1 MPVTPCPHAGS
12 GPHWRYAYHHGT
24 GHRLP
29 QSPIVLRDLLG
40 SVRTAITIRTAGMP
54 PALWWLAF
62 AMIIQSMGFS
72 FVWPFI
78 TIYVHFDLHRSL
90 AEAGL
95 VLLFYAGASTLGA
108 WLGGQLHD
116 AIGGR
121 VAVVVGLFAQI
132 VIFALIATGGSF
144 LFLTV
149 LLTASGLFGGLNRP
163 IMNAWA
169 GAVWPE
175 GGRSA
180 FNLLYVARNFGVAI
194 GTVMGGLVAAVSI
207 QLAFAVAA
215 VFTLALLAIVLWRF
229 HGTAF
234 EAPPRRPV
242 KEGALPAPAGGIWPI
257 LVLSLGFAV
266 LSIAYSQMSSI
277 MPAFMTIEGYS
288 LPEYSLLWTLNGV
301 LVVAG
306 QPLISWIVGMA
317 PDVKRQIILG
327 TLFMIAAFVLL
338 ALSTAYLGYV
348 TAMALATLGEMLVY
362 PGVPAIADELA
373 PDGTKGRFQGTA
385 VAFQSLGR
393 MVGPLLGGLLA
404 AAVVRPEYYLLMTG
418 CFAIALLLFGL
429 VRKRQPQ
436 ALDTGAGVAG

>member
-1 MPVTPCPHAGS
+1 MRGLIAAT
-12 GPHWRYAYHHGT
+12 
-24 GHRLP
+24 
-29 QSPIVLRDLLG
+29 
-40 SVRTAITIRTAGMP
+40 RTAIGIRTEGVP
-54 PALWWLAF
+54 PALWWLAL

-95 VLLFYAGASTLGA
+95 VLLFYAGASTVGA
-108 WLGGQLHD
+108 WLGGNLHD

-121 VAVVVGLFAQI
+121 AAVVVGLVARI
-132 VIFALIATGGSF
+132 VIFFLLATGGSF

-169 GAVWPE
+169 AAVWPE

-180 FNLLYVARNFGVAI
+180 FNVLYVARNFGVAT

-207 QLAFAVAA
+207 HLAFAVAA
-215 VFTLALLAIVLWRF
+215 VFTLALLTIVLWQL
-229 HGTAF
+229 HGSAF
-234 EAPPRRPV
+234 EAPPKGSVARGV
-242 KEGALPAPAGGIWPI
+242 LPTSAGGLWPI
-257 LVLSLGFAV
+257 LLLSLGFAV

-277 MPAFMTIEGYS
+277 MPAFMTLEGYS

-301 LVVAG
+301 LVVVG
-306 QPLISWIVGMA
+306 QPLISWIIGMA
-317 PDVKRQIILG
+317 PDAKRQIILG
-327 TLFMIAAFVLL
+327 TLFMIGAFVLL
-338 ALSTAYLGYV
+338 ALSTAYLGYLA
-348 TAMALATLGEMLVY
+348 AMALATLGEMLVY

-373 PDGTKGRFQGTA
+373 PDGAKGRFQGTA

-404 AAVVRPEYYLLMTG
+404 AAVARPEYYLLMTG
-418 CFAIALLLFGL
+418 CFAITLFLFEL
-429 VRKRQPQ
+429 VRKGRPQ
-436 ALDTGAGVAG
+436 ALDAGAGVVG